1 MREIVRR
8 NEKKFFF
15 SIPAVKF
22 GRMSKKQ
29 REKVEDEVRFHRA
42 QMRAASETA
51 PDSSV
56 FEHQTP
62 SSSDQHHSYNGG
74 SVYCISAVYKIYIYI
89 YTERHS
95 IYIYTLYE
103 MYIFIILAPRL
114 YIFGPLSP
122 REFFFLIYVCQT
134 RPLHNVR
141 IGSKTISFFFNR

>member
-1 MREIVRR
+1 MVGRWIVGRWIVGR
-8 NEKKFFF
+8 WIVGRWVVGRYPLSMTDSNEL
-15 SIPAVKF
+15 SAVKF

-74 SVYCISAVYKIYIYI
+74 SVHPTSRRSVDRDPRQRTLKSSSA
-89 YTERHS
+89 R
-95 IYIYTLYE
+95 
-103 MYIFIILAPRL
+103 F
-114 YIFGPLSP
+114 FDPLSP
-122 REFFFLIYVCQT
+122 RA
-134 RPLHNVR
+134 LHYHY
-141 IGSKTISFFFNR
+141 